1 MVILYGEKTNDM
13 VENKFN
19 ELSSETSE
27 HVYNVLNCLKDYIEG
42 KHFISLDTEEFSFIL
57 YKVLYDNTWFRM
69 DPDKIIGWIND
80 LRNE

>member
-1 MVILYGEKTNDM
+1 M

-27 HVYNVLNCLKDYIEG
+27 HVYNVLSCIKDYIEE
-42 KHFISLDTEEFSFIL
+42 KLYVHLDTEEFSFIL